1 MKLNKRMVDR
11 IFKMVNDKYPLFD
24 DIHYKYH
31 ADYMDPGGYRYDD
44 HTFMFILNMNKIK
57 RVFPNGEIDYK
68 YIKKTPYF
76 TKFTEAFVEYSHD
89 WDMVEY
95 GDEVHSFTKT
105 IMTTLLPYKDKYSI
119 LYDLPI

>member
-1 MKLNKRMVDR
+1 MVDR

-31 ADYMDPGGYRYDD
+31 ADYMDSGGYRYNN
-44 HTFMFILNMNKIK
+44 HTFRFILNMNKIK
-57 RVFPNGEIDYK
+57 RVFPNGMIDYG
-68 YIKKTPYF
+68 YIKKNPYL
-76 TKFTEAFVEYSHD
+76 TKLTEAFVEYSD
-89 WDMVEY
+89 EWDMIRY
-95 GDEVHSFTKT
+95 GDEVHDFTKT